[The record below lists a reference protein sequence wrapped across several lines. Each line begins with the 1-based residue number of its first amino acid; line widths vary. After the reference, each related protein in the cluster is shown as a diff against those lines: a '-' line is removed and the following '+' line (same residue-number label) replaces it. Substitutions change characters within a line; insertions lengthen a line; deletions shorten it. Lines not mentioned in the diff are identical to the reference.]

1 MQLNHKEVTHLSKGK
16 FLLSGTAF
24 AAIPFLN
31 CYNRIIY
38 LCGKTMVTF
47 KSLFSM
53 MLRHKRSLAWGNAI
67 ALAATLVSIPIP
79 LLIPLLV
86 DEVLLKKGGWVTDT
100 INRFSGWNEPLL
112 YIGIVLAVT
121 VALRFFFFILSVVSQ
136 RFFITLS
143 QELSFDIRRRA
154 LEHLKKVSMSAY
166 ERLGSG
172 QVVTN
177 LVTDIETIEQF
188 LGNALA
194 KLIVSV
200 TTLIGVAV
208 VLIWINPLFGVLIL
222 IFQPLIMV
230 VTRKI
235 SGRVGKLKKEQNRT
249 IGELSDTLT
258 QMCDLFGQI
267 RSSNKEERFI
277 ERSIAQ
283 AHALKE
289 SATAYGTKALAG
301 ERYSYTLFL
310 SGFEVFRALGL
321 VMVLYSDLSI
331 GMMFGVFGYL
341 WFMMTPVQELLSLQ
355 YGYANAK
362 NALAR
367 VNELLSLPKEPEYP
381 THSDPFTTS
390 AQGVSIRTE
399 SLIFG
404 YDPAQPIL
412 RGIDLNI
419 PQGGKV
425 AIIGAS
431 GSGKSTLAQL
441 LVGFYPPTSG
451 DIVYNGMSVR
461 QIGFSRIRENVFVVL
476 QQPLMFNDT
485 LRFNLTMGDEIDEE
499 TVWKALEIAQLASF
513 VRTLPQALETQVG
526 KFGIRLSGGQ
536 RQRLSIARMVLANP
550 KAVIFDESTSA
561 LDVHTESALFA
572 ALEEFLKERTVIIIA
587 HRLSTITQA
596 DYIYVLEN
604 GSILEEG
611 TTYELERLDGN
622 FKRFVDRQH

>member
-1 MQLNHKEVTHLSKGK
+1 M
-16 FLLSGTAF
+16 
-24 AAIPFLN
+24 I
-31 CYNRIIY
+31 
-38 LCGKTMVTF
+38 TF

-53 MLRHKRSLAWGNAI
+53 MMRHKRFLFLGNSI
-67 ALAATLVSIPIP
+67 ALAATAVSIPIP

-86 DEVLLKKGGWVTDT
+86 DEVLLEKGGWITASV
-100 INRFSGWNEPLL
+100 NRFTSLGEPLL

-121 VALRFFFFILSVVSQ
+121 IALRFLFFILSVVSQ

-143 QELSFDIRRRA
+143 QELSFDIRRRS
-154 LEHLKKVSMSAY
+154 LEHLKQVSMSAY

-194 KLIVSV
+194 KLIVSAA
-200 TTLIGVAV
+200 TLVGVAV

-222 IFQPLIMV
+222 VFQPLIMI

-277 ERSIAQ
+277 ERSVTQ

-289 SATAYGTKALAG
+289 SATAYGIKALAG

-362 NALAR
+362 NALSR
-367 VNELLSLPKEPEYP
+367 VNELLSLPKEPEYRMD
-381 THSDPFTTS
+381 TDPF
-390 AQGVSIRTE
+390 ADALHGISIRTE
-399 SLIFG
+399 SLVFG
-404 YDPAQPIL
+404 YDPALPVL
-412 RGIDLNI
+412 RGIDLDI

-431 GSGKSTLAQL
+431 GSGKSTLSQL

-451 DIVYNGMSVR
+451 DIVYNGVSVR
-461 QIGFSRIRENVFVVL
+461 QIGFSKVRENVFVVL

-485 LRFNLTMGDEIDEE
+485 LRFNLTMGDETDDEA
-499 TVWKALEIAQLASF
+499 VWKALEISQLASF
-513 VRTLPQALETQVG
+513 VRTLPQGLETQVG

-561 LDVHTESALFA
+561 LDVHTESALFE

-604 GSILEEG
+604 GTVLEKG
-611 TTYELERLDGN
+611 TREELERLDGS
-622 FKRFVDRQH
+622 FKSFVHHQH